1 MKPEEIRANLGKPVH
16 YKSERLGLEGEY
28 LFTGAIFRKGKD
40 GFYYQAEL
48 QTMNGVIYT
57 GLDKITGKPIQTG

>member
-1 MKPEEIRANLGKPVH
+1 MTPKEIKANLGKMVH
-16 YKSERLGLEGEY
+16 YKSERLGLDGEY
-28 LFTGAIFRKGKD
+28 LFTGAIFRKGKN

-57 GLDKITGKPIQTG
+57 SLEQIDGKSGTNG

>member
-1 MKPEEIRANLGKPVH
+1 MTPKEIKANLVKMVH
-16 YKSERLGLEGEY
+16 YKSERLGIDGEF
-28 LFTGAIFRKGKD
+28 LFTGAVFRKGKK

-57 GLDKITGKPIQTG
+57 SLEQITEIDSKSG

>member
-1 MKPEEIRANLGKPVH
+1 MKPHEIRKNLGQMVH
-16 YKSERLGLEGEY
+16 YKSERLGIDGKF
-28 LFTGAIFRKGKD
+28 LFTGAVFRKGKK

-57 GLDKITGKPIQTG
+57 SLEQITGIDSKSG

>member
-1 MKPEEIRANLGKPVH
+1 MTPKEIKANLGKMVH
-16 YKSERLGLEGEY
+16 YRSERLGLDGEF
-28 LFTGAIFRKGKD
+28 LFTGAVFRKGKK

-57 GLDKITGKPIQTG
+57 SLDQITGITSTTG

>member
-1 MKPEEIRANLGKPVH
+1 MTPKEIKANLGKMVH
-16 YKSERLGLEGEY
+16 YKSERLGLDGEF
-28 LFTGAIFRKGKD
+28 LFTGAIFRKGKS

-57 GLDKITGKPIQTG
+57 SLEQIDGKSGTNG

>member
-1 MKPEEIRANLGKPVH
+1 MSPKEIRGNLGKMVH
-16 YKSERLGLEGEY
+16 YKSERLGIDGAFLFSGAVFRRGE
-28 LFTGAIFRKGKD
+28 K

-57 GLDKITGKPIQTG
+57 SLEQITPISNNNS